1 MTGSCNL
8 AAATELV
15 GARKFLTGI
24 GFVVA
29 SSESVGLNAFVP
41 GISTSLDEKSAFT
54 KDVVYF
60 TPNNN
65 ELIN

>member
-1 MTGSCNL
+1 LTGSCNL

-15 GARKFLTGI
+15 VTGT

-54 KDVVYF
+54 KDVVYL